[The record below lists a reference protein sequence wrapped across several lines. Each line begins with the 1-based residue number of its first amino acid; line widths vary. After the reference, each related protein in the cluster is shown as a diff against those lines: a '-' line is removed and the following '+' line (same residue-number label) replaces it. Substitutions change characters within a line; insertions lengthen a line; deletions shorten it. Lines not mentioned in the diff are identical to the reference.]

1 MFTKCGKWVLLTAVL
16 VSGFV
21 SSITADDGGV
31 SIDITNDFY
40 SKYIWRGQSLN
51 EDYVYQGGA
60 SFTYSGLTGGVWG
73 NLDLTDVSENEGD
86 FTEVDYFL
94 DYSGDVPGIEGL
106 GFSVG
111 VINYHF
117 PGVVGDTT
125 EVYWGFGL
133 DVFLSPSITVYHD
146 VDVVDGT
153 YISFGLSH
161 SIDSI
166 VEIAPDVGVGM
177 EMGASLG
184 WGDSNYNKTYWS
196 SDAQAIDSSGLND
209 LLLSVS
215 FPVEIGGWT
224 FAPSLNY
231 VTLLDSEV
239 RSSDNFASGS
249 DYFFTGLSLSKSF

>member
-1 MFTKCGKWVLLTAVL
+1 MFTKCGKWVLVAAVL
-16 VSGFV
+16 ISGFV
-21 SSITADDGGV
+21 SFIAADDGV
-31 SIDITNDFY
+31 SFEVTNDFY
-40 SKYIWRGQSLN
+40 SKYIWRGQSIN

-60 SFTYSGLTGGVWG
+60 SFTYAGLTGGVWG
-73 NLDLTDVSENEGD
+73 DLDLTDIGENEGE
-86 FTEVDYFL
+86 FTEVDYYL

-117 PGVVGDTT
+117 PSVVGDTT

-133 DVFLSPSITVYHD
+133 DAPLSPSVTVYHD

-161 SIDSI
+161 SIASI
-166 VEIAPDVGVGM
+166 FEIAPDVPVGM
-177 EMGASLG
+177 EMGASVG
-184 WGDSNYNKTYWS
+184 WGSKKYNEVYWS
-196 SDAQAIDSSGLND
+196 SDDQEIDSSGLND
-209 LLLSVS
+209 LALSVS
-215 FPVEIGGWT
+215 FPVEIAEWT

-231 VTLLDSEV
+231 VTLLDNEV
-239 RSSDNFASGS
+239 RGSNNFASGS